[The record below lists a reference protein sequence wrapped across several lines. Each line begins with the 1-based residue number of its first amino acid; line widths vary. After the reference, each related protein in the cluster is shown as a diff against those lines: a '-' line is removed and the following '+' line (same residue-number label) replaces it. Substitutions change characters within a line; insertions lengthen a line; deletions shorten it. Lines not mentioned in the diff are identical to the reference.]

1 MREYCYLNRSWIEK
15 IKGEKYAPILRAI
28 FESNLKRQMMTKE
41 EGMLFIRLKKR
52 ELDRKTHERRI
63 KP

>member
-41 EGMLFIRLKKR
+41 EGLLFISLMKR
-52 ELDRKTHERRI
+52 TISKTKRRTRYD
-63 KP
+63 